1 MKTVAELRK
10 MRARAIDAMAAI
22 VDAADEREDVGMTEA
37 EEARFAELKDEVE
50 RLQVEE
56 TRRAELTGLL
66 NGLEE
71 PDGRKERRYL
81 DGRAPAAPKR
91 PTKDNAEAI
100 MCRYIRSMGLDLG
113 AAREMHAASMDEYRA
128 AGLQRDIEVGIR
140 DAVDGFEPGE
150 YRASNN
156 TIMNITT
163 AADGGNLVPTGHYN
177 RIIER
182 KDESGLAGVLPL
194 RPIGG
199 KGTTVNVPVDD
210 EADGE
215 FVATSEQV
223 DALTN
228 TFDRDAPAIGTV
240 AMTLVKYT
248 KKIVLTDELQYDHDS
263 DLMAHLERRIGIGL
277 RKTDNNLIVTEALA
291 DGTAALTLD
300 SATAIAVTEIP
311 ELVYAQADGYEDD
324 AYWVMRKATFG
335 HLMQLKGDP
344 FQLAATPGGSRNG
357 ELWGFPVATTGKMP
371 AIGGGYKSLLFG
383 DFNYMGVRRMP
394 GLTMLVDPYTTDGVV
409 TLKYYYRVD
418 FEVLQSAAI
427 IYATHPTA

>member
-10 MRARAIDAMAAI
+10 MRARAVDEMAAL
-22 VDAADEREDVGMTEA
+22 VDAADKREDVGMTEA
-37 EEARFAELKDEVE
+37 EEARFVELKAEAE
-50 RLQVEE
+50 RLQMEAE
-56 TRRAELTGLL
+56 RRAELTGLL
-66 NGLEE
+66 QG
-71 PDGRKERRYL
+71 L
-81 DGRAPAAPKR
+81 DGPETRQETSQAPAFHRR
-91 PTKDNAEAI
+91 PTKDTAEAI
-100 MCRYIRSMGLDLG
+100 MCRYIRSRGMDPGAGLEMN
-113 AAREMHAASMDEYRA
+113 AAAQEEYRH
-128 AGLQRDIEVGIR
+128 AGLQRDIELGVR

-150 YRASNN
+150 YRASND

-182 KDESGLAGVLPL
+182 KDEAGLAAVLPL

-215 FVATSEQV
+215 FVTKAEQV

-228 TFDRDAPAIGTV
+228 TFDRDAPAVGKV

-263 DLMAHLERRIGIGL
+263 DLMAHLERRVGIGL

-300 SATAIAVTEIP
+300 AVASIGIGEIP
-311 ELVYAQADGYEDD
+311 ELVYLQADGYEDD
-324 AYWVMRKATFG
+324 AHWVMRKATFG
-335 HLMQLKGDP
+335 HLMQKTGNP
-344 FQLAATPGGSRNG
+344 FQLAATPGGGRNG

-418 FEVLQSAAI
+418 FEVLQAAAI